1 MKNKKENRIS
11 AKTKILIIV
20 GILLF
25 IAGSLLW
32 ARFISTRGLQVK
44 EVKIDIPTLNEAYDG
59 LKIVQ
64 FTDLHYGSTIHRKE
78 LDKVV
83 ETINNQNADVV
94 VFSGDL
100 VENKVVL
107 NEDEV
112 KYLTDSLN
120 KIEAKIEKYAVKGNH
135 DYDHNYFD
143 QILPK
148 TDFILLNNSY
158 DYFYKDSE
166 TPIIFTGLDDLDKGK
181 PDYKSAFSF
190 LQEFEEQPYTILLI
204 HEPDQVD
211 ELGEYNFNLALAGHS
226 HLGQVRF
233 PLIGSVYSVK
243 GARKYPDDHYK
254 VSNGDLYV
262 SSGIGTSTLRLRFF
276 NKPSITLYRFY
287 TK

>member
-1 MKNKKENRIS
+1 MENKKDKKIS
-11 AKTKILIIV
+11 TKTKILIVV

-25 IAGSLLW
+25 IVLCILW

-44 EVKIDIPTLNEAYDG
+44 EIKVDVPTLNEAYDG

-64 FTDLHYGSTIHRKE
+64 FTDVHYGSTIHKKE
-78 LDKVV
+78 MDKLV
-83 ETINNQNADVV
+83 ETINKQNADIV
-94 VFSGDL
+94 VFGGDL

-107 NEDEV
+107 NDEEV
-112 KYLTDSLN
+112 QYLIDSLN

-135 DYDHNYFD
+135 DFDHEYFD
-143 QILPK
+143 KIIPE

-158 DYFYKDSE
+158 DYFYKDTD
-166 TPIIFTGLDDLDKGK
+166 TPIVFTGLDDYTDGK

-190 LQEFEEQPYTILLI
+190 LQEFEEQPYTILLL

-211 ELGEYNFNLALAGHS
+211 ELNDYKFNLAIAGHS

-233 PLIGSVYSVK
+233 PLIGSIYTVK
-243 GARKYPDDHYK
+243 GARKYTDDHYK
-254 VSNGDLYV
+254 VSNGDLYI
-262 SSGIGTSTLRLRFF
+262 SGGIGTSTLKLRFF
-276 NKPSITLYRFY
+276 NKPSITLFRFY